1 MIGGPRFGS
10 LILATPVVG
19 NLAGVRVHPKFI
31 RVVVVIHFGRAV
43 HDDRLVF
50 TDTLE
55 AVINII
61 GNLKEHLIMITHK
74 KLVDF
79 SVGGGGLA
87 TVVKDNLHHPAYYH
101 KMVDLL
107 LMIMPSFYHSRI
119 GCGQINLSKLNKHRI
134 IGSQH
139 LHEATSLVG
148 YHS

>member
-1 MIGGPRFGS
+1 M
-10 LILATPVVG
+10 V
-19 NLAGVRVHPKFI
+19 
-31 RVVVVIHFGRAV
+31 
-43 HDDRLVF
+43 
-50 TDTLE
+50 TD
-55 AVINII
+55 
-61 GNLKEHLIMITHK
+61 K

-79 SVGGGGLA
+79 TVGGRVLA
-87 TVVKDNLHHPAYYH
+87 SVVQDDLHHAAYYD